1 MTMLTT
7 YTILN
12 SIMFFI
18 FKKGESN
25 IIENY
30 NMKMIIIWSDAY
42 YIIKIQYYNITG
54 STGSVF
60 PLAV

>member
-1 MTMLTT
+1 
-7 YTILN
+7 
-12 SIMFFI
+12 
-18 FKKGESN
+18 
-25 IIENY
+25 
-30 NMKMIIIWSDAY
+30 MIIIWSDAY